1 MKRRSLS
8 EPGPAAAGSEI
19 TRAAPSAARRLF
31 VLDTNVLM
39 HDPTAIYR
47 FEEHDVYLPMVV
59 LEELDAHKKGL
70 SEASRNVRQISR
82 FLDDMIRGATKERID
97 RGLPLPASDAGNHGR
112 KKASGRLFFQTRQL

>member
-1 MKRRSLS
+1 MRKKSLKQRGVY
-8 EPGPAAAGSEI
+8 EPGPTAASGESREMKPRPRAG
-19 TRAAPSAARRLF
+19 RRLL
-31 VLDTNVLM
+31 VLHTNVLM

-47 FEEHDVYLPMVV
+47 FEEHDVYVPMVV

-97 RGLPLPASDAGNHGR
+97 
-112 KKASGRLFFQTRQL
+112 